1 MGDDI
6 IGPSV
11 EDTKF
16 GSDMSARISDLAS
29 DWDLLNTPALRGFHI
44 TWHEW
49 KLSIDEVRYSCP
61 RDPLDH
67 RLTVIVTLRADRHV
81 GGQKESTSFTSRFA
95 ANRVAAMDI
104 KNCISSNVMQSFEHC
119 KIHMMKNFLPACCVH
134 HRIQG
139 YDNLPC
145 VGVAER

>member
-29 DWDLLNTPALRGFHI
+29 DWALLNTPALRGFHM

-49 KLSIDEVRYSCP
+49 KFALDEIRHSIDP
-61 RDPLDH
+61 ADH
-67 RLTVIVTLRADRHV
+67 QLTIIVTLRADRQI
-81 GGQKESTSFTSRFA
+81 GRQKESTSFSARFV
-95 ANRVAAMDI
+95 ANPVAAMDI
-104 KNCISSNVMQSFEHC
+104 KNCISSNVMRSFEHC
-119 KIHMMKNFLPACCVH
+119 KIHMIKNYLPACCVH

-145 VGVAER
+145 AGVVAR